1 MEEKP
6 EEAVGVI
13 RPILV
18 FFFCAYLF
26 EGKAQLDSLNQFKKK
41 VLDAVEVDVLMSY
54 YEQEGTHAAVTGGL
68 GNEYLTDYSPSIVVR
83 MPIKEDAVLT
93 ADVGLSAYTSASSS
107 NGNPFNQTGA
117 STAGRNN
124 NNNYANENQGGTPP
138 QGSPWIASTGAS
150 RKDVLNTVN
159 VSYQKASEDRN
170 RYWGVNLGGSI
181 EYDYESFS
189 SGISYAQLWNEK
201 NTELSL
207 KGQVYLDRW
216 KPIIPTELHEY
227 ELFQETFLYNEQS
240 YFRGVSIMDE
250 QGNSVAAYRPDV
262 FESYT
267 SVDRNSF
274 AFSIG
279 LSQVLSPKLQG
290 AIFAD
295 IVRQEGLLSNPLQ
308 RVYFEDRSNYYVGNF
323 RTLGNYESTNNT
335 DLFHLA
341 DDVERLPN
349 SRMKIP
355 VGMRLNYYINE
366 YVVLRSYLRYYQ
378 DDWGVKSNTLQL
390 EMPIRFNLAWK
401 FTPIYR
407 YYNQTA
413 ATYFAPYNRHLST
426 SDFYTSDYDLAQ
438 FNSHQWGFS
447 IGYRSVFSA
456 LKLFDFGLKAA
467 QLRGQVYN
475 RSDGLSAFVVST
487 AFQFVLDQ

>member
-1 MEEKP
+1 MVEKL

-13 RPILV
+13 RQFLLLLACAIPILV
-18 FFFCAYLF
+18 S
-26 EGKAQLDSLNQFKKK
+26 AQVDSLTQFKKK
-41 VLDAVEVDVLMSY
+41 VLDAVEVDILMSY

-83 MPIKEDAVLT
+83 MPVKEDAIIT

-107 NGNPFNQTGA
+107 NGNPFNRTGA
-117 STAGRNN
+117 SNTGEDDV
-124 NNNYANENQGGTPP
+124 NYTRGSQGGTPP

-150 RKDVLNTVN
+150 RKDVLTTVN
-159 VSYQKASEDRN
+159 VGYQKASDDRN
-170 RYWGVNLGGSI
+170 RYWGVNLGGSH
-181 EYDYESFS
+181 EYDYESFNV
-189 SGISYAQLWNEK
+189 GVSYAQLWNEK

-240 YFRGVSIMDE
+240 YFRGVSIIDN
-250 QGNSVAAYRPDV
+250 QGNSVAAYRPDT

-267 SVDRNSF
+267 SVHRNSF
-274 AFSIG
+274 AVSIG

-308 RVYFEDRSNYYVGNF
+308 RVYFEDKSDYYVGNF
-323 RTLGNYESTNNT
+323 RTLGNYDSTDNT

-341 DDVERLPN
+341 DDVERLPT
-349 SRMKIP
+349 SRLKTP
-355 VGMRLNYYINE
+355 LGMRLNYYLNE

-378 DDWGVKSNTLQL
+378 DDWGVKSNTLQIEL
-390 EMPIRFNLAWK
+390 PIRFNLSWK
-401 FTPIYR
+401 FVPIYR

-413 ATYFAPYNRHLST
+413 ATYFAPYNSHLSS

-456 LKLFDFGLKAA
+456 LKFLDFGLKAA
-467 QLRGQVYN
+467 QLRAQVYN

>member
-1 MEEKP
+1 MVEKL
-6 EEAVGVI
+6 EGAVGVI
-13 RPILV
+13 R
-18 FFFCAYLF
+18 FFLF
-26 EGKAQLDSLNQFKKK
+26 LLLCVYSFTGWAQIDSLNQFKKK

-68 GNEYLTDYSPSIVVR
+68 GNEYLTDYSPSIVIR

-107 NGNPFNQTGA
+107 NGNPFNRTGA
-117 STAGRNN
+117 SSGGEDNG
-124 NNNYANENQGGTPP
+124 NYPRGAQGGSPP
-138 QGSPWIASTGAS
+138 QGSPWVASTGAS
-150 RKDVLNTVN
+150 RKDVLTTINIG
-159 VSYQKASEDRN
+159 YQKASEDRN
-170 RYWGVNLGGSI
+170 RYWGVNLGGSV

-189 SGISYAQLWNEK
+189 SGVSFAQLWNEK

-227 ELFQETFLYNEQS
+227 EMFQETFLYNQQS
-240 YFRGVSIMDE
+240 YFRGVGIMDD
-250 QGNSVAAYRPDV
+250 QGNSVASYRPDL

-267 SVDRNSF
+267 SVARNSF

-279 LSQVLSPKLQG
+279 LSQVLTPKLQG

-295 IVRQEGLLSNPLQ
+295 IIRQEGLLSNPLQ
-308 RVYFEDRSNYYVGNF
+308 RVYFEDRNDFYIGNF
-323 RTLGNYESTNNT
+323 RTLGNYDSPDNT

-341 DDVERLPN
+341 DDVERLPS
-349 SRMKIP
+349 SRLKVPI
-355 VGMRLNYYINE
+355 GMRLNYYLNE

-378 DDWGVKSNTLQL
+378 DDWGVRSNTLQIEL
-390 EMPIRFNLAWK
+390 PIRFNLAWK
-401 FTPIYR
+401 LVPTYR
-407 YYNQTA
+407 YYDQTA
-413 ATYFAPYNRHLST
+413 ATYFAPYNRHS
-426 SDFYTSDYDLAQ
+426 SRNDFYTSDYDLAQ
-438 FNSHQWGFS
+438 FDSHQWGFS
-447 IGYRSVFSA
+447 VSYRAIFRRIN
-456 LKLFDFGLKAA
+456 LFDFELKTA
-467 QLRGQVYN
+467 QLRAQKYN

>member
-1 MEEKP
+1 MVEKQ
-6 EEAVGVI
+6 EVAVGVI
-13 RPILV
+13 RSILLLV
-18 FFFCAYLF
+18 FLLF
-26 EGKAQLDSLNQFKKK
+26 VSFVKAQQDSLSQFKKK

-83 MPIKEDAVLT
+83 MPINEDAVLT

-117 STAGRNN
+117 SNAGRNN
-124 NNNYANENQGGTPP
+124 TNYANENQGGAPP

-150 RKDVLNTVN
+150 RKDVLTTVN

-189 SGISYAQLWNEK
+189 SGLSYAQLWNEK

-227 ELFQETFLYNEQS
+227 QLFQETFLYNQES
-240 YFRGVSIMDE
+240 YFRGVSIMDD
-250 QGNSVAAYRPDV
+250 QGNSVAAYRPDL

-267 SVDRNSF
+267 REDRNSY

-279 LSQVLSPKLQG
+279 LSQVLSPKLQ
-290 AIFAD
+290 AAVFAD

-308 RVYFEDRSNYYVGNF
+308 RVYFEDRSDYYVGNF
-323 RTLGNYESTNNT
+323 RTLGNYDSPDNT

-341 DDVERLPN
+341 DDVERLPD
-349 SRMKIP
+349 SRLKIP
-355 VGMRLNYYINE
+355 VGMRLNYYLNE

-378 DDWGVKSNTLQL
+378 DDWGIKSNTLQL
-390 EMPIRFNLAWK
+390 ELPIRFNLAWK
-401 FTPIYR
+401 FVPIYR
-407 YYNQTA
+407 YYSQTA

-426 SDFYTSDYDLAQ
+426 SDFYTSDYDLSR

-447 IGYRSVFSA
+447 VGYRSVFSA
-456 LKLFDFGLKAA
+456 LKFFDFGLKAA
-467 QLRGQVYN
+467 QLRAQVYN

>member
-1 MEEKP
+1 M
-6 EEAVGVI
+6 
-13 RPILV
+13 
-18 FFFCAYLF
+18 
-26 EGKAQLDSLNQFKKK
+26 
-41 VLDAVEVDVLMSY
+41 
-54 YEQEGTHAAVTGGL
+54 
-68 GNEYLTDYSPSIVVR
+68 
-83 MPIKEDAVLT
+83 
-93 ADVGLSAYTSASSS
+93 
-107 NGNPFNQTGA
+107 
-117 STAGRNN
+117 
-124 NNNYANENQGGTPP
+124 
-138 QGSPWIASTGAS
+138 
-150 RKDVLNTVN
+150 
-159 VSYQKASEDRN
+159 SYQKASEDRN
-170 RYWGVNLGGSI
+170 RYWGVNIGGSI

-207 KGQVYLDRW
+207 KGQVYFDRW

-250 QGNSVAAYRPDV
+250 QGNSVAAYRPDI

-274 AFSIG
+274 AFSVG

-290 AIFAD
+290 AIFTD

-323 RTLGNYESTNNT
+323 RTLGNYESPNNT

-355 VGMRLNYYINE
+355 IGMRLNYYINE
-366 YVVLRSYLRYYQ
+366 YVVLRSYFRYYQ
-378 DDWGVKSNTLQL
+378 DDWGIKSNTLQF
-390 EMPIRFNLAWK
+390 EIPIRFNLAWK
-401 FTPIYR
+401 FVPIYR

-413 ATYFAPYNRHLST
+413 AAYFAAYNRHLST
-426 SDFYTSDYDLAQ
+426 SDFYTSDYDLGQ

-447 IGYRSVFSA
+447 IGYRSVFST

-467 QLRGQVYN
+467 QLRAQVYN
-475 RSDGLSAFVVST
+475 RSDGLSAFVFST

>member
-1 MEEKP
+1 MVEKL

-13 RPILV
+13 RQFLLLVACAVPILV
-18 FFFCAYLF
+18 S
-26 EGKAQLDSLNQFKKK
+26 AQVDSLTQFKKK

-83 MPIKEDAVLT
+83 MPVKEDAIIT

-107 NGNPFNQTGA
+107 NGNPFNRTGA
-117 STAGRNN
+117 SNTGEDDV
-124 NNNYANENQGGTPP
+124 NYPRGSQGGAPP

-150 RKDVLNTVN
+150 RKDVLTTVN
-159 VSYQKASEDRN
+159 VGYQKASDDRN
-170 RYWGVNLGGSI
+170 RYWGVNLGGSH
-181 EYDYESFS
+181 EYDYESFNA
-189 SGISYAQLWNEK
+189 GVSYAQLWNEK

-216 KPIIPTELHEY
+216 KPIIPTELHEF

-240 YFRGVSIMDE
+240 YFRGVSIIDN
-250 QGNSVAAYRPDV
+250 QGNSVAAYRPDT

-267 SVDRNSF
+267 SVHRNSF
-274 AFSIG
+274 AVSIG

-308 RVYFEDRSNYYVGNF
+308 RVYFEDRSDYYVGNF
-323 RTLGNYESTNNT
+323 RTLGNYDSTDNT

-341 DDVERLPN
+341 DDVERLPS
-349 SRMKIP
+349 SRLKTP
-355 VGMRLNYYINE
+355 VGMRLNYYLNE

-378 DDWGVKSNTLQL
+378 DDWGIKSNTLQL
-390 EMPIRFNLAWK
+390 EMPIRFSLAWK
-401 FTPIYR
+401 FVPIYR

-413 ATYFAPYNRHLST
+413 ATYFAPYNSHIST
-426 SDFYTSDYDLAQ
+426 TAFYTSDYDLAQ

-447 IGYRSVFSA
+447 IGYRSVFST

-467 QLRGQVYN
+467 QLRAQVYN

>member
-1 MEEKP
+1 MVEKP

-13 RPILV
+13 RFTLLLV
-18 FFFCAYLF
+18 FFSCAF
-26 EGKAQLDSLNQFKKK
+26 VARAQLDSLNQFKKK
-41 VLDAVEVDVLMSY
+41 VLNAVEVDVLMSY
-54 YEQEGTHAAVTGGL
+54 YEQKGIHAAVTGGL

-83 MPIKEDAVLT
+83 MPINEDAVLT

-117 STAGRNN
+117 SSAGRNS
-124 NNNYANENQGGTPP
+124 NYANENQGGLPP
-138 QGSPWIASTGAS
+138 QGSPWVASTGAS
-150 RKDVLNTVN
+150 RKDVLTTVN
-159 VSYQKASEDRN
+159 LSYQKASDDRN
-170 RYWGVNLGGSI
+170 RYWGVNLGGSL

-189 SGISYAQLWNEK
+189 TGISYAQLWNEK

-227 ELFQETFLYNEQS
+227 ELFQETFLYNEES
-240 YFRGVSIMDE
+240 YFRGVSIMDD
-250 QGNSVAAYRPDV
+250 QGNSVAAYRPDL
-262 FESYT
+262 FESYIRE
-267 SVDRNSF
+267 DRNSY

-279 LSQVLSPKLQG
+279 LTQVLSPKLQG
-290 AIFAD
+290 AVFAD

-308 RVYFEDRSNYYVGNF
+308 RVYFEDRNDYYIGNF
-323 RTLGNYESTNNT
+323 RTLGNYDSPDNT

-349 SRMKIP
+349 SRLKIP
-355 VGMRLNYYINE
+355 VGMRLNYYLNE
-366 YVVLRSYLRYYQ
+366 YVVLRSYFRYYQ
-378 DDWGVKSNTLQL
+378 DDWGINSNTLQF
-390 EMPIRFNLAWK
+390 EIPIRFNLTWK
-401 FTPIYR
+401 FVPIYR

-413 ATYFAPYNRHLST
+413 ATYFAPYNGHLST

-456 LKLFDFGLKAA
+456 LKFFDFGLKAA
-467 QLRGQVYN
+467 QLRAQVYN

-487 AFQFVLDQ
+487 AFQFVLD